1 MSKSIARDGYQL
13 MGRIAVSPAE
23 AARIS
28 GIGRTK
34 LYEALNTGALTSF
47 KIGSRRLIRISELD
61 AWLRRL
67 EADHTAAAA
76 GGERD
81 PVA

>member
-1 MSKSIARDGYQL
+1 MSKSITREGHESS
-13 MGRIAVSPAE
+13 GRIAVSPSE
-23 AARIS
+23 AARMA
-28 GIGRTK
+28 GVGRTK
-34 LYEALNTGALTSF
+34 LYQALNSGALPSF

-67 EADHTAAAA
+67 ESEQTAAAA